1 MPAFQIIEKIGDMQ
15 EYKHFPIVEY
25 RPILV
30 MDGEYRPA
38 YNPICQEFPLE
49 IRINGTSYV
58 TLMRTPGQ
66 EKELAVG
73 FCFTD
78 DIISQADEITI
89 IREVYDEDSF
99 YVVAVELVIPGFQ
112 GRTVKDDGAALKSSS
127 GSVNRT
133 QILEDIFRKVVPI
146 RSQKHFKLGII
157 DDFPE
162 QLGAGQ
168 VIRSKCGATHASALF
183 DTEGTRLF
191 CAEDVGRH
199 NGLDKL
205 IGHVLLQKIDTSDKL
220 LMLSSRASF
229 EMIQKAIRISIPGV
243 ASVSAPTELALKVA
257 EKLQCTY
264 ISFLKKKGFYIYTH
278 PWRFGL

>member
-1 MPAFQIIEKIGDMQ
+1 MDQQ
-15 EYKHFPIVEY
+15 QQQHFPIAEY
-25 RPILV
+25 QPILV
-30 MDGEYRPA
+30 KDGEARPVRH
-38 YNPICQEFPLE
+38 PICHEFPLE
-49 IRINGTSYV
+49 IRINGVSYV

-78 DIISQADEITI
+78 DIITQADEIATI
-89 IREVYDEDSF
+89 YEVYGKDF
-99 YVVAVELVIPGFQ
+99 PYAVAVELTIPDFQ
-112 GRTVKDDGAALKSSS
+112 ERTVKDYSAALKSSS

-133 QILEDIFRKVVPI
+133 QILDDIFRKVAPI
-146 RSQKHFKLGII
+146 PSQKHFDLAII

-168 VIRSKCGATHASALF
+168 LLRSKCGATHASALF
-183 DTEGTRLF
+183 DETGKRLF
-191 CAEDVGRH
+191 CAEDIGRH

-229 EMIQKAIRISIPGV
+229 EMIQKAVRISIPVV
-243 ASVSAPTELALKVA
+243 ASLSAPTELALKVA

-264 ISFLKKKGFYIYTH
+264 INFLKQKGFYIYTH
-278 PWRFGL
+278 SWRFGL